1 MQIQLIDGR
10 FSIAEVEQLLV
21 AIFKAKIAFHEEKIK
36 MLSQSEEDMKH
47 SETRIK
53 KLEETLRSTLKK
65 LRDSGKT
72 SIDMNASID
81 IDMAP
86 RLQ

>member
-21 AIFKAKIAFHEEKIK
+21 AIFKAKITFHEEKIK

-72 SIDMNASID
+72 FIDMNASID